1 MAPRFRMTGWRA
13 SVSREFTVFAA
24 SVTTLQG
31 ARFLYSL
38 AVASVVSLADF
49 ALWALLAALITY
61 APALMLGVVNGMARE
76 VPILLGASRD
86 QEATSDEVATWWS
99 GLAAISIIA
108 VVGVIGVAAQVVEPA
123 PAGAV
128 VFALAAAV
136 LFQIQQFVFR
146 SRLAFGS
153 ASLQQG
159 TMGVGLLVMSVALI
173 TADGATFVV
182 AALGHGVAQGVAV
195 VAGFLQDRPAA
206 GRFSPATFRR
216 LVGIG
221 LPIMLVGVLFSVFIT
236 ADRWVATTVLG
247 PAGAA
252 PYALASVIG
261 SALLVLP
268 SVISQHTYPRMAV
281 MLGQSNDP
289 GRAYEMASR
298 QNRFALLATI
308 PVAVIV
314 AVGAAALIPPL
325 FSAYSA
331 AVAPTIVLCAGL
343 VALSAFSGYGN
354 FLNVMNAQWTY
365 FRVQMASLAGALV
378 AMVGGA
384 LWLGL
389 IGIGLAAAGAYLVYG
404 VLLARAAASVRRRA
418 EAAPWR

>member
-1 MAPRFRMTGWRA
+1 MTGWRA

-24 SVTTLQG
+24 SVATLQG

-38 AVASVVSLADF
+38 AVASVVSLSDF

-76 VPILLGASRD
+76 VPILLGASRGE
-86 QEATSDEVATWWS
+86 EATTDEVATWWS
-99 GLAAISIIA
+99 GVAAILIIA
-108 VVGVIGVAAQVVEPA
+108 VVGVIGVAAQLVEPA
-123 PAGAV
+123 PAAAV
-128 VFALAAAV
+128 AFALAAAV

-159 TMGVGLLVMSVALI
+159 IMGVGLLVMSVALI
-173 TADGATFVV
+173 TVGAATFVV
-182 AALGHGVAQGVAV
+182 AATWYATVQAVAV
-195 VAGFLQDRPAA
+195 AAGLLLSRPAA
-206 GRFSPATFRR
+206 GRFSPGAVRR
-216 LVGIG
+216 LVAIG
-221 LPIMLVGVLFSVFIT
+221 FPIMLVGVLFSVFIT

-289 GRAYEMASR
+289 GRAFEMASR

-308 PVAVIV
+308 PVAAIV
-314 AVGAAALIPPL
+314 ALGAVALIPPL
-325 FSAYSA
+325 FPEYSG

-354 FLNVMNAQWTY
+354 FLNVMDEQWTY
-365 FRVQMASLAGALV
+365 LRVQAVSLAGALV
-378 AMVGGA
+378 AMVVGA
-384 LWLGL
+384 LALGL
-389 IGIGLAAAGAYLVYG
+389 IGIGLGAAGAYLVYG
-404 VLLARAAASVRRRA
+404 ILLARAAAAVRRRA
-418 EAAPWR
+418 EAAP

>member
-1 MAPRFRMTGWRA
+1 MNGWRA

-24 SVTTLQG
+24 SVATLQG

-38 AVASVVSLADF
+38 AVASVVSLSEF

-61 APALMLGVVNGMARE
+61 APALLLGVVNGMARE
-76 VPILLGASRD
+76 VPILLGARRSD
-86 QEATSDEVATWWS
+86 EATTDEVATWWS
-99 GLAAISIIA
+99 GLAAIATIGVVA
-108 VVGVIGVAAQVVEPA
+108 TVGVATQLVEPA

-128 VFALAAAV
+128 AFALATAV
-136 LFQIQQFVFR
+136 VFQIQQFVFR

-159 TMGVGLLVMSVALI
+159 MMGVGLLVIAAALI
-173 TADGATFVV
+173 TSGAATFVV
-182 AALGHGVAQGVAV
+182 AALGYATVQGVAIASGIV
-195 VAGFLQDRPAA
+195 LDRPPV
-206 GRFSPATFRR
+206 GRFSAVAFRR
-216 LVGIG
+216 LVSIG
-221 LPIMLVGVLFSVFIT
+221 FPIMVVGVLFSVFIT

-247 PAGAA
+247 PADAA

-289 GRAYEMASR
+289 GRAYEMASQ
-298 QNRFALLATI
+298 QNRFALLTTV

-314 AVGAAALIPPL
+314 AVGAVALIPAL
-325 FSAYSA
+325 FSAYA
-331 AVAPTIVLCAGL
+331 GAVGPTIVLCAGL

-365 FRVQMASLAGALV
+365 LRVQAASLAGAIV

-384 LWLGL
+384 LSLGL
-389 IGIGLAAAGAYLVYG
+389 IGIGLGAAGAYLVYG
-404 VLLARAAASVRRRA
+404 ILLARAAASVRNRA